1 MVGVSGLLVIGLIF
15 YLILRFGF
23 DEDFGY
29 SFLSDED
36 GQESSPHPLG
46 DKFSGSLSD
55 DELMK
60 LARKQLENGDITE
73 SELESFVNELEESH
87 NCGKES

>member
-1 MVGVSGLLVIGLIF
+1 MVGVSGLLIIGLIF
-15 YLILRFGF
+15 YLILRFGL

-36 GQESSPHPLG
+36 GRESSPHPLR

-55 DELMK
+55 GELMK

-73 SELESFVNELEESH
+73 SELESIKKELEESD
-87 NCGKES
+87 NGGKES